1 MKRPKKISKKE
12 REKMERVA
20 VRGEWHGLIRLEDVP
35 AFARWLTDDWHEW
48 MGQSPDEG
56 EVLRVHKHGMTRTV
70 RWDGRQTI
78 YGRHMMLLWHT
89 FCCFR
94 NG

>member
-12 REKMERVA
+12 HEKMERVA
-20 VRGEWHGLIRLEDVP
+20 MRREWRGLIRLEDVP

-56 EVLRVHKHGMTRTV
+56 EDLRVHKPGITRTV
-70 RWDGRQTI
+70 IWEVRRTSCGR
-78 YGRHMMLLWHT
+78 YMMLLWYT

-94 NG
+94 DG